1 MNKNIILTDCDGVLL
16 DWETTFVEWM
26 GTKGFTPDPGEF
38 GYEMAKRFGMKKQKV
53 KDLIRE
59 FNESAWIGYL
69 KPYKDAVWG
78 VEQLAAKGW
87 KFGAVTSLSE
97 DEYAGKLRAYNLEQ
111 LFGDVFEFVECIGTG
126 ADKDESLLPYK
137 DSGLYWIEDKP
148 ENAKLGADMGLNTI
162 MLRHQ
167 HNANFTYDGVKVVDN
182 WAQIVNYIN

>member
-87 KFGAVTSLSE
+87 RFGAITSLSE

-126 ADKDESLLPYK
+126 ADKDDALLPYL
-137 DSGLYWIEDKP
+137 DTGCMWVEDKP
-148 ENAKLGADMGLNTI
+148 ENAELGANMGLNSILMTHPFSKDYSHEDVT
-162 MLRHQ
+162 R
-167 HNANFTYDGVKVVDN
+167 VDN
-182 WAQIVNYIN
+182 WKEIYELLV

>member
-69 KPYKDAVWG
+69 KPYKD
-78 VEQLAAKGW
+78 
-87 KFGAVTSLSE
+87 
-97 DEYAGKLRAYNLEQ
+97 
-111 LFGDVFEFVECIGTG
+111 
-126 ADKDESLLPYK
+126 
-137 DSGLYWIEDKP
+137 SGLYWIEDKP

-182 WAQIVNYIN
+182 WTQIVNYIN